1 MNDLSFR
8 VIPNENDSWEF
19 ISKSGSSAD
28 DIKINYKELSSG
40 GSLNLYY
47 ELANESEWTFSE
59 NGSYFSDAKDNFS
72 YQLNSLVANEGKS
85 LIITISNILPHQA
98 LSQELNKQLAENPK
112 KVVSGQ
118 LDQRANYEINFR
130 LIAKKSTD
138 VNSLMRYFS
147 QDPRVII
154 EDMEPD

>member
-19 ISKSGSSAD
+19 ISKSGSSAE
-28 DIKINYKELSSG
+28 DIKINYKELTTG

-85 LIITISNILPHQA
+85 LVITISSILPHQA
-98 LSQELNKQLAENPK
+98 LSQELNKLLAENPK

-118 LDQRANYEINFR
+118 LDQRTNYEINFR

>member
-8 VIPNENDSWEF
+8 VIPNENDFWEF
-19 ISKSGSSAD
+19 ISKSGSNAE
-28 DIKINYKELSSG
+28 DIKINYKELTSG

-47 ELANESEWTFSE
+47 ELTNESEWTFSE

-85 LIITISNILPHQA
+85 LIITISSILPHQA
-98 LSQELNKQLAENPK
+98 LSQELNKLLAENPK

-118 LDQRANYEINFR
+118 LDQRTNYEINFR

-154 EDMEPD
+154 EDMEPH

>member
-1 MNDLSFR
+1 MNNLSFR

-19 ISKSGSSAD
+19 ISKSGSNAE
-28 DIKINYKELSSG
+28 DIKINYKELTSG

-85 LIITISNILPHQA
+85 LIITISSILPHQA
-98 LSQELNKQLAENPK
+98 LSKELNKQLAENPK

-118 LDQRANYEINFR
+118 LDQRTNYEINFR

-154 EDMEPD
+154 EDMEPH

>member
-98 LSQELNKQLAENPK
+98 LSKELNKQLAENPK

>member
-19 ISKSGSSAD
+19 ISKSGSSAE
-28 DIKINYKELSSG
+28 DIKINYKELTTG

-85 LIITISNILPHQA
+85 LIITISSILPHQA
-98 LSQELNKQLAENPK
+98 LSQELNKLLAENPK

-118 LDQRANYEINFR
+118 LDQRTNYEINFR

-154 EDMEPD
+154 EDMEPH

>member
-154 EDMEPD
+154 EDMEPH

>member
-19 ISKSGSSAD
+19 ISKSGSSAE
-28 DIKINYKELSSG
+28 DIKINYKELTTG

-85 LIITISNILPHQA
+85 LIITISSILPHQA
-98 LSQELNKQLAENPK
+98 LSQELNKLLAENPK

-118 LDQRANYEINFR
+118 LDQRTNYEINFR

>member
-112 KVVSGQ
+112 K
-118 LDQRANYEINFR
+118 
-130 LIAKKSTD
+130 
-138 VNSLMRYFS
+138 
-147 QDPRVII
+147 
-154 EDMEPD
+154 